1 MGRDYPSEVE
11 EMSAWSFSRLSFG
24 SGDSGVKSKSVS
36 KAKWRM
42 PLMMAAAV
50 AFAFVA
56 TGCDDHVRITRDPDV
71 RIRKGASW
79 AWAPEPQLAAAPSRD
94 GRRVLSRDTAG
105 PPPRDMVREDNP
117 NNQIVQDKVRQA
129 IQQTLM
135 SKGLMQSSDPAKA
148 DFLVDYHFATEKRRE
163 TVQTVYPGAYPGL
176 ICGPYGCYRGW
187 GYGPAAVG
195 YEQVHWR
202 AGTIAFNFMQ
212 NPSRHLVY
220 QAIGEKPVRRDTFSL
235 TQDEINGLV
244 NHLLKDLKA
253 K

>member
-1 MGRDYPSEVE
+1 ML
-11 EMSAWSFSRLSFG
+11 AWSFPRLSFG
-24 SGDSGVKSKSVS
+24 SKVSGSSGTS
-36 KAKWRM
+36 TSRSKWRM
-42 PLMMAAAV
+42 PLMLATAMMV
-50 AFAFVA
+50 AFVA
-56 TGCDDHVRITRDPDV
+56 TGCDDHVQITRDPDV

-79 AWAPEPQLAAAPSRD
+79 AWAPEPQLAAARD
-94 GRRVLSRDTAG
+94 GRRVLSRDNVG
-105 PPPRDMVREDNP
+105 REERRDMVREDNP

-129 IQQTLM
+129 IQQSLM
-135 SKGLMQSSDPAKA
+135 AKGLMQSSDPATA
-148 DFLVDYHFATEKRRE
+148 DFLVDYHFAVDRRSE

-176 ICGPYGCYRGW
+176 VCGPYGCYRGW

-195 YEQVHWR
+195 YERVHWR

-212 NPSRHLVY
+212 NPSKRLVY

-244 NHLLKDLKA
+244 NHLLKDLKT

>member
-1 MGRDYPSEVE
+1 
-11 EMSAWSFSRLSFG
+11 MSAWSFPRLSFG
-24 SGDSGVKSKSVS
+24 EAVS
-36 KAKWRM
+36 APNAGSISKWRT
-42 PLMMAAAV
+42 PLVLAAV
-50 AFAFVA
+50 AMVALVA

-71 RIRKGASW
+71 SIRKGATW
-79 AWAPEPQLAAAPSRD
+79 AWMPEPQLAAERD
-94 GRRVLSRDTAG
+94 NRRVLSRDTIG
-105 PPPRDMVREDNP
+105 REERREMVRDNNP
-117 NNQIVQDKVRQA
+117 NNQIVQDRVKQA
-129 IQQTLM
+129 IQQNLM
-135 SKGLMQSSDPAKA
+135 SKGLMQVSDPGTA

-202 AGTIAFNFMQ
+202 AGTIAFNFTQ

-220 QAIGEKPVRRDTFSL
+220 QAIGEKPVKRDTFTL

-244 NHLLKDLKA
+244 NHLLKELKT

>member
-1 MGRDYPSEVE
+1 M
-11 EMSAWSFSRLSFG
+11 SFG
-24 SGDSGVKSKSVS
+24 SSESSKIRSS
-36 KAKWRM
+36 RSRWKM
-42 PLMMAAAV
+42 PVMLAAAML
-50 AFAFVA
+50 AAFVA
-56 TGCDDHVRITRDPDV
+56 TGCDDHVQITRDPDV

-79 AWAPEPQLAAAPSRD
+79 AWAPEPVLAAQRD
-94 GRRVLSRDTAG
+94 SRRVLSRDTAG
-105 PPPRDMVREDNP
+105 GPQAQPRDMVREDNP

-129 IQQTLM
+129 IQQSLM
-135 SKGLMQSSDPAKA
+135 SKGLMQASDPAKA

-212 NPSRHLVY
+212 NPSQHLVY
-220 QAIGEKPVRRDTFSL
+220 QAVGEKPVRRDTFSL
-235 TQDEINGLV
+235 TQDDINGLV
-244 NHLLKDLKA
+244 NHLLKDLKT

>member
-1 MGRDYPSEVE
+1 
-11 EMSAWSFSRLSFG
+11 MSAWSFPRLSFG
-24 SGDSGVKSKSVS
+24 GTISSSNRKEKSK
-36 KAKWRM
+36 WIM
-42 PLMMAAAV
+42 PLGLVAALMATFMAS
-50 AFAFVA
+50 
-56 TGCDDHVRITRDPDV
+56 GCDDHVRITRDPDV

-79 AWAPEPQLAAAPSRD
+79 AWAPEPQLAAARD
-94 GRRVLSRDTAG
+94 NRRVLSRDTAG
-105 PPPRDMVREDNP
+105 GPPPREMVREDNP
-117 NNQIVQDKVRQA
+117 NNQMVQDRVRQA

-135 SKGLMQSSDPAKA
+135 SKGLMQVSDPATA

-163 TVQTVYPGAYPGL
+163 TVQTYYPGAYPGL

-202 AGTIAFNFMQ
+202 EGTIAFNFMQ

-220 QAIGEKPVRRDTFSL
+220 QAVGEKPVRRDTFSL
-235 TQDEINGLV
+235 TQSEINDLV

>member
-1 MGRDYPSEVE
+1 MP
-11 EMSAWSFSRLSFG
+11 AWSFPNLSFG
-24 SGDSGVKSKSVS
+24 SRFSNGVSNSVS
-36 KAKWRM
+36 ISQSKWKM
-42 PLMMAAAV
+42 PLMLAAAMMV
-50 AFAFVA
+50 AFVA
-56 TGCDDHVRITRDPDV
+56 TGCNDHVQITRDPDV

-79 AWAPEPQLAAAPSRD
+79 AWAPEPVLAAQRD
-94 GRRVLSRDTAG
+94 SRRVLSRDTAG
-105 PPPRDMVREDNP
+105 GPPPQQRDMVREDNP

-129 IQQTLM
+129 IQQSLM
-135 SKGLMQSSDPAKA
+135 SKGLMQASDPATA
-148 DFLVDYHFATEKRRE
+148 DFLVDYHFAVDRRSE

-176 ICGPYGCYRGW
+176 VCGPYGCYRGW

-195 YEQVHWR
+195 YERVHWR

-212 NPSRHLVY
+212 NPSKRLVY

-235 TQDEINGLV
+235 TQGEINDLV

>member
-1 MGRDYPSEVE
+1 
-11 EMSAWSFSRLSFG
+11 MSAWSFPRLSFG
-24 SGDSGVKSKSVS
+24 SSDPSAKSTLVSKVTSAS
-36 KAKWRM
+36 KAKWRV

-50 AFAFVA
+50 LFAFVA
-56 TGCDDHVRITRDPDV
+56 SGCDDHVQITRDPDV

-94 GRRVLSRDTAG
+94 GRRVLSRDTNGA
-105 PPPRDMVREDNP
+105 PPPREMVREDNP
-117 NNQIVQDKVRQA
+117 NNQAVQDRVRQA
-129 IQQTLM
+129 IQQSLM
-135 SKGLMQSSDPAKA
+135 SKGLMQASDPAKA

-212 NPSRHLVY
+212 NPSQHLVY
-220 QAIGEKPVRRDTFSL
+220 QAVGEKPVRRDTFSL
-235 TQDEINGLV
+235 TQDDINGLV
-244 NHLLKDLKA
+244 NHLLKDLKT